1 MIPRNPF
8 IKLKVFFITG
18 LLCVFSASWVFSEP
32 LEVTVESAILIAL
45 ENNQSLKIERL
56 EPQIYTTFEDEEQAT
71 FDPVLTGEAGFSREL
86 DQQRQRSSTSYES
99 EDTSTEVDI
108 GVSQFFSTG
117 TDIEVDVST
126 NLSWSDLYSDLSAS
140 RIGLSVTQALL
151 RGRGTGVNLASLRQ
165 ARLDTQISEYELR
178 GFVEA
183 LVSQVEETYWD
194 YALAIRNI
202 QTLQESLKVAEQQLR
217 ETEELIGVG
226 KLPETEITSAQAE
239 IALQRQGLINARSTM
254 AKKRLFLLR
263 LLNPPGSNLW
273 QREILLKYVPGVPRV
288 TLDSVESHVEVALR
302 LRPDLNEARL
312 SVERGDLEVV
322 KTKNGL
328 LPKLDLFVTLG
339 KTGYAD
345 SFGSSVSNIT
355 GDYYDFS
362 VGISVQYP
370 FRNRDAKASYK
381 RSLLSLDQATEAVN
395 NLASLV
401 EMDVRTAYIEV
412 NRTKEQIFASK
423 ATRKLQEEQ
432 LRIETE
438 KFRVGRSTMFLVA
451 QAQRDLL
458 ESQISETQAIA
469 NQLKALVELYR
480 LEGSLLE
487 RRGIMAP
494 GREPV
499 GGITRRNSL

>member
-1 MIPRNPF
+1 VIF
-8 IKLKVFFITG
+8 KKLLKPKVFFITG
-18 LLCVFSASWVFSEP
+18 LLCLFSASWVFSEQ
-32 LEVTVESAILIAL
+32 LEVTVENAILIAL

-56 EPQIYTTFEDEEQAT
+56 APQIYKTLEDNQQAV
-71 FDPVLTGEAGFSREL
+71 FDPVLTGGANYSRVRG
-86 DQQRQRSSTSYES
+86 QSGSSSSTSYDSES
-99 EDTSTEVDI
+99 SYTNVEA
-108 GVSQFFSTG
+108 GVSQFLPYG
-117 TDIEVDVST
+117 TNVEAEVSVDT
-126 NLSWSDLYSDLSAS
+126 SWSNLYSDQANP

-151 RGRGTGVNLASLRQ
+151 RGRGTGVNLANLYQ

-202 QTLQESLKVAEQQLR
+202 QTLQESLKLAKQQLR
-217 ETEELIGVG
+217 ETEELIKVG
-226 KLPETEITSAQAE
+226 KMPETEIISAQAE
-239 IALQRQGLINARSTM
+239 IALQQQGLINARSTM

-273 QREILLKYVPGVPRV
+273 QKDILLKYAPGVPK
-288 TLDSVESHVEVALR
+288 TTIDSVESHVKVALR

-328 LPKLDLFVTLG
+328 LPKLDMFVTLG

-345 SFGSSVSNIT
+345 SFGRSITNIT
-355 GDYYDFS
+355 DNYYDFS
-362 VGISVQYP
+362 VGIIVQYP
-370 FRNRDAKASYK
+370 FKNRDAKASYK

-395 NLASLV
+395 NLINLV

-412 NRTKEQIFASK
+412 SRTREQIFASK

-458 ESQISETQAIA
+458 ASQISETQAIA
-469 NQLKALVELYR
+469 NNLKALIELYR

-494 GREPV
+494 GREPA
-499 GGITRRNSL
+499 GDIIRQ